1 MADPIAMPTAVGD
14 RLESYSHQQRE
25 LQLAIQVTID
35 TAAAAL
41 GVPSGWQYDHARRA
55 FIPPSAPQNAPNQGG
70 DENGDV

>member
-1 MADPIAMPTAVGD
+1 MPTAVWG

-41 GVPSGWQYDHARRA
+41 GVPAGWQYDHGLRVFVA
-55 FIPPSAPQNAPNQGG
+55 PPASQQEETNHDTA
-70 DENGDV
+70 